1 MTLEQIFRFT
11 NRGMALAIGLMITAN
26 LIAGF
31 SEAAAQIAPDSV
43 TSEPLFTWD
52 PNDPRL
58 ELGAGWMDAESA
70 IRGLEQVSEIPR
82 PDGFFN
88 PATPDDGRFRP
99 TKAMVWLWRALAACA
114 TNVN

>member
-1 MTLEQIFRFT
+1 MTLEQISGFT
-11 NRGMALAIGLMITAN
+11 NRGMALAIGLVITAN

-31 SEAAAQIAPDSV
+31 SEAAAQITPDSV
-43 TSEPLFTWD
+43 AAEPLFTWD

-88 PATPDDGRFRP
+88 PATPDDGRFSN
-99 TKAMVWLWRALAACA
+99 TELALEGQ
-114 TNVN
+114 